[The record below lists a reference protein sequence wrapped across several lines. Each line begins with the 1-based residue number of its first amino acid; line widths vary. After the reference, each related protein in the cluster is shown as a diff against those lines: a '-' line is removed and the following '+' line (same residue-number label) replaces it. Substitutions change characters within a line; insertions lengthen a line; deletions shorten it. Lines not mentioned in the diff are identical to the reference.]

1 MFSTKSLLAFVS
13 LASTM
18 QALNL
23 EAASLVEIDVDEMP
37 EPTCCYLYAEQ
48 DFKGL
53 TKEYCLEGKSYVAPG
68 EARSLNFESMK
79 CGHAT
84 NFELVS
90 GRSREKGIGY
100 YENASFGWTLS
111 GFSIIIVPWTTPTI
125 GDTSDAL
132 GATLHTNSDCTGESG
147 IVTGTFSE

>member
-23 EAASLVEIDVDEMP
+23 EAASLAEIGSDEMP
-37 EPTCCYLYAEQ
+37 EPTCCYLYAER

-53 TKEYCLEGKSYVAPG
+53 TKEYCLEGQSYVAPG

-90 GRSREKGIGY
+90 GRKREKGIGY

-111 GFSIIIVPWTTPTI
+111 GFSIIIVPWTTPTL
-125 GDTSDAL
+125 GDTSNAL